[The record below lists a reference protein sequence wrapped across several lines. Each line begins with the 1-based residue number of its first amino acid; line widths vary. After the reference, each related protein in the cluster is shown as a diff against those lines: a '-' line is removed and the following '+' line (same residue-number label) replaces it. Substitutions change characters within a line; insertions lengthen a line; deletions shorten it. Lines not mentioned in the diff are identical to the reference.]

1 MQKETPVR
9 RLILVLLLGLA
20 PAIAQAAVPADPTT
34 SPTLSWPRPGE
45 ARELT
50 ADEYQAMVKN
60 HRKPLLV
67 VNFWATWCAPCVAEL
82 PHFIAAYEEFE
93 PSGVQF
99 VGVSLDFL
107 DEREKTVEPF
117 LRKHAIPYPN
127 YILNADQNAFLTLFP
142 EEWSGAIPATFVYD
156 RSGQLLAW
164 RLQALTREELDALI
178 EESLKRVGGS

>member
-1 MQKETPVR
+1 MP
-9 RLILVLLLGLA
+9 RLPRKLRLCLGLA
-20 PAIAQAAVPADPTT
+20 ALAAGSACAAPSALKPA
-34 SPTLSWPRPGE
+34 S
-45 ARELT
+45 AREAAAAPGPALA
-50 ADEYQAMVKN
+50 ADLRKHRGQAV
-60 HRKPLLV
+60 V

-82 PHFIAAYEEFE
+82 PHFVAAYEEFE